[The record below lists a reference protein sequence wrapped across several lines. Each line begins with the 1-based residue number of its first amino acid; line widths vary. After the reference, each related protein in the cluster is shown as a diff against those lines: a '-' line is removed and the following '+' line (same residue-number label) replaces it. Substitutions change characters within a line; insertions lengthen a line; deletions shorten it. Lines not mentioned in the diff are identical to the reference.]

1 MRDFYGV
8 LENLPTRAVCPA
20 ILAAPLAGTIV
31 PLTEVNDAIFAGKML
46 GDGIAIEPSDGRL
59 FAPCSGIVTSV
70 FHTGH
75 AVSIRS
81 DDGCKILLH
90 IGIDTVKSG
99 GRFFR
104 TAAKAGDRVHKG
116 DLLVRFDIHGLRS
129 AGCHL
134 TAPMI
139 ICNTV
144 DYAAVTAVASGSI
157 SAGENLLSLK

>member
-1 MRDFYGV
+1 MKNFYGV
-8 LENLPTRAVCPA
+8 LENLPARAVYPA
-20 ILAAPLAGTIV
+20 MLAAPLAGTVV
-31 PLTEVNDAIFAGKML
+31 PLTEVNDAMFAGKML

-59 FAPCSGIVTSV
+59 FAPCSGVVTCV

-75 AVSIRS
+75 AVNIRS

-90 IGIDTVKSG
+90 IGIDTVRLG

-104 TAAKAGDRVHKG
+104 TVAKAGDRVRKG
-116 DLLVRFDIHGLRS
+116 DLLVRFDIRGLRS
-129 AGCHL
+129 EGCHL

-144 DYAAVTAVASGSI
+144 DYTAVTPVASGTI
-157 SAGENLLSLK
+157 SAGENLLALK